1 VKRVRVFAKPIHP
14 SKTQDATASN
24 MFVFCDKS
32 TGAARFHAE
41 PDQDLNCTV
50 ERMASM
56 LAIQCLVAG
65 SDPGDFAIL
74 VPAAEVLTDRL
85 LARAKELLDQ
95 GRAAGPA
102 TLSPRQ
108 REILHSV
115 VCNRANK
122 EIAWKLNISV
132 RTVKFHI
139 SALLT
144 KFRVANRS
152 ELARK
157 AVGFLRPGVN
167 GEEASESK
175 LPSKPLVRRE
185 VEPIALQ
192 NALHFAGKGRNERFS
207 QRILTA

>member
-1 VKRVRVFAKPIHP
+1 
-14 SKTQDATASN
+14 

-41 PDQDLNCTV
+41 PGQDLNCTV
-50 ERMASM
+50 ERMASI
-56 LAIQCLVAG
+56 LAIQCLVGG
-65 SDPGDFAIL
+65 SDPGDFAVL
-74 VPAAEVLTDRL
+74 VPAAEAITDRL

-115 VCNRANK
+115 VRNRANK

-144 KFRVANRS
+144 KFRVSNRS

-157 AVGFLRPGVN
+157 AVGFLRPGA
-167 GEEASESK
+167 EEAEVPEVKAASSK
-175 LPSKPLVRRE
+175 LPVTRE
-185 VEPIALQ
+185 VEPMALRSAFHIASK
-192 NALHFAGKGRNERFS
+192 ARNDRFS
-207 QRILTA
+207 QRVLTA